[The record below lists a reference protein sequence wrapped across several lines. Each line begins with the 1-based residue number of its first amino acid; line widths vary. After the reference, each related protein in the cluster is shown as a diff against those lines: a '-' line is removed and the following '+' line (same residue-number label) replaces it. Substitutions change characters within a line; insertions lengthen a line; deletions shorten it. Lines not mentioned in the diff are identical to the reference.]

1 MVNIIPID
9 EAQVDMIIAR
19 DIVSSQG
26 QVLAKRGTVLDEQ
39 LWMHLQFYGIDQIAV
54 EPEDV
59 PSAPILLDIL
69 DNSENT
75 KESVV
80 SGVRKKAIFKDFKQA
95 YVNEVNNLKS
105 SLSDF
110 IKRRE
115 PMEKEALLKDTKELF
130 AQVHDTSD
138 IMMMLYNMRQ
148 IDDVTYAHSVNVS
161 LVCRVIGTWLQ
172 YPEEDLDTLTLCG
185 LLHDVG
191 KSEIPMEIIKK
202 PGPLTDDEFTVIQ
215 NHPVYGH
222 KILKEQKVDKRVKLS
237 ALQHHERCNGRG
249 YPYGL
254 TIEELDSF
262 SLIVAI
268 ADVYDAMTAN
278 RCYRDG
284 LCPFDVIASMEDMGE
299 GFHPYFLKIFL
310 QNTASA
316 YLGADAE
323 LTTGDTGRVH
333 EINPDNVAYPKIQLK
348 NGDIIDLSENRN
360 IFIEKIF

>member
-1 MVNIIPID
+1 MVKVIPIA

-39 LWMHLQFYGIDQIAV
+39 LWMHLQFYGISEVPV

-59 PSAPILLDIL
+59 PAEPVLLDIV
-69 DNSENT
+69 DHEENN
-75 KESVV
+75 ESVV
-80 SGVRKKAIFKDFKQA
+80 VSVRKKPSFKSFKEA
-95 YVNEVNNLKS
+95 YVNEVNILKN

-115 PMEKEALLKDTKELF
+115 PVEKDTLLKETKKLF
-130 AQVHDTSD
+130 EEVSDTSD
-138 IMMMLYNMRQ
+138 ILMMLYNMRS

-161 LVCRVIGTWLQ
+161 LVCRVIGTWMK
-172 YPEEDLDTLTLCG
+172 YPEDDLDTLTLCG

-191 KSEIPMEIIKK
+191 KSEIPMSIIKK
-202 PGPLTDDEFTVIQ
+202 PGPLTDEEYEIIQ
-215 NHPVYGH
+215 NHPLYGH
-222 KILKEQKVDKRVKLS
+222 TILKNQKVDRRIKLA
-237 ALQHHERCNGRG
+237 ALQHHERCNGMG

-284 LCPFDVIASMEDMGE
+284 LCPFDVIASLEDMAD

-310 QNTASA
+310 QNTAAA
-316 YLGADAE
+316 YAGADVQ
-323 LTTGDTGRVH
+323 LTDGRKGRIH
-333 EINPDNVAYPKIQLK
+333 EINPNDVAYPKIVLE
-348 NGDIIDLSENRN
+348 DRSILDLSKNKN
-360 IFIEKIF
+360 IFIEKVF